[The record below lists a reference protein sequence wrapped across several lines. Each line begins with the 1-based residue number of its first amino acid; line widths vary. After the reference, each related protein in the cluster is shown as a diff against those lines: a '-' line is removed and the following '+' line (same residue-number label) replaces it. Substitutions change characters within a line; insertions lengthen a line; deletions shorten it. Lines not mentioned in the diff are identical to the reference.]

1 MHLCICRGCSVMRP
15 KPWCSRVALVVR
27 RDMCMSVQNDVSLAA
42 LIDAMNVEL
51 EAGNWANVVLLSTE
65 LYASAVAAGETILAE
80 LVQDLHWIAND
91 ALVHPLEVAVLVQ
104 P

>member
-1 MHLCICRGCSVMRP
+1 MP
-15 KPWCSRVALVVR
+15 
-27 RDMCMSVQNDVSLAA
+27 VQNEGSLPT

-51 EAGNWANVVLLSTE
+51 EAGNWANVVLLSAD
-65 LYASAVAAGETILAE
+65 LYACAVAAGETTLAE

-91 ALVHPLEVAVLVQ
+91 ALAHPVEVAVLVQ

>member
-1 MHLCICRGCSVMRP
+1 
-15 KPWCSRVALVVR
+15 
-27 RDMCMSVQNDVSLAA
+27 MSVQNDVSLTT

-65 LYASAVAAGETILAE
+65 LYACAVAAGETTLAE

-91 ALVHPLEVAVLVQ
+91 ALAHPLEVAVLVQ
-104 P
+104 S